1 MATRAL
7 PGAAGAAAALAAIA
21 AWSLASAA
29 QAQDLAGS
37 QVTVAGYCCTAPPGA
52 GTQVTNALSATVGPA
67 TEFPTGSFTS
77 LSTGLAPLPVAIDV
91 GSAYIELNY
100 SAGGVAA
107 PGGFNGFVF
116 TFAGGPTITGA
127 TLDPAST
134 YSPAVTFSG
143 NQVFVNEA
151 GQTLT
156 STSMAMIDLTTAGT
170 PVPPPPVPEP
180 AAYALLLGGLGL
192 LGWRARRRG

>member
-7 PGAAGAAAALAAIA
+7 SSALGAVAVAAL
-21 AWSLASAA
+21 SLAPAA

-37 QVTVAGYCCTAPPGA
+37 QVTVAGYCCTSPPGA
-52 GTQVTNALSATVGPA
+52 GTQVTNALTRTVGPG
-67 TEFPTGSFTS
+67 TEFPIGSFTS
-77 LSTGLAPLPVAIDV
+77 LSAGLAPLPVAIDV

-100 SAGGVAA
+100 SAAGAAA

-134 YSPAVTFSG
+134 YAPAITFNGS
-143 NQVFVNEA
+143 QVFVNEA
-151 GQTLT
+151 GLNIGA
-156 STSMAMIDLTTAGT
+156 TSMAMIDLTTAGA

-192 LGWRARRRG
+192 LGWRARRR